1 MRTNKILNWIDFII
15 DVSNKVFTKN
25 LLENNLN
32 KFWTEIVETKVSE
45 NQQIWLLLRLQWTN
59 AQYVTIGKLQ
69 RLNKTDKEYILEYI
83 INKIEDKSEY
93 YKTSNM
99 ISMIFSYNIKKV

>member
-45 NQQIWLLLRLQWTN
+45 NQHIWLLLRLQWTN

-93 YKTSNM
+93 YKTTNM

>member
-93 YKTSNM
+93 YKTTNM